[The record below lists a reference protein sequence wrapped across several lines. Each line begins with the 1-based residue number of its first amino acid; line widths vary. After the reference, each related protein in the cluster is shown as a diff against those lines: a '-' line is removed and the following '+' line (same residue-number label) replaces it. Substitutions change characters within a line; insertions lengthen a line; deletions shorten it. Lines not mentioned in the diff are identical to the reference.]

1 MPSAFFP
8 TPSERRRA
16 AVFLLIVAL
25 HALVAWLAFLHK
37 LTVLKPPVPKVFNLI
52 PIPAPTP
59 TPEPVR
65 KPTPKPKQK
74 VAGASP
80 KPAARPPA
88 AVKPTAK
95 PAPKLFGTELFEA
108 VDITKL
114 PNHSKDN
121 APPDA
126 IADSGTGKDSK
137 SVYGPTLGGGGGG
150 GEPLYNAEWYP
161 REPTHAELAGYLPNG
176 APPGSWAEIAC
187 RTVEKFRVEDCREL
201 DESTPGGGLARAMR
215 QAAWQFHV
223 RPPRVGG
230 HTLVGAWVR
239 IRFDFT
245 RDGDKD
251 GS

>member
-25 HALVAWLAFLHK
+25 HLLVAWLAFTQRLSM
-37 LTVLKPPVPKVFNLI
+37 LKPPLPKVFNLI
-52 PIPAPTP
+52 PIHAPTP
-59 TPEPVR
+59 TPEPTK
-65 KPTPKPKQK
+65 KPTPKQKQK
-74 VAGASP
+74 VAGAAKS
-80 KPAARPPA
+80 AARPPA
-88 AVKPTAK
+88 RVKPTAQ

-114 PNHSKDN
+114 PNHSKD
-121 APPDA
+121 AGESTADA
-126 IADSGTGKDSK
+126 GSGKDST
-137 SVYGPTLGGGGGG
+137 SVYGPSQGGGG
-150 GEPLYNAEWYP
+150 GEPLYNAEWY

-176 APPGSWAEIAC
+176 APPGSWGMIAC
-187 RTVEKFRVEDCREL
+187 RTVEKFHVEDCREL
-201 DESTPGGGLARAMR
+201 DESTPGGGLARALR
-215 QAAWQFHV
+215 QAAWQFRV

-245 RDGDKD
+245 EKSTKSDE
-251 GS
+251 

>member
-8 TPSERRRA
+8 TPSERRRG

-25 HALVAWLAFLHK
+25 HLLAGWLAFLHR
-37 LTVLKPPVPKVFNLI
+37 LTIVKPPLPKVFNLI
-52 PIPAPTP
+52 AIPAPTP
-59 TPEPVR
+59 TPEPIK
-65 KPTPKPKQK
+65 KPTPKQKQK
-74 VAGASP
+74 IAGAAKS
-80 KPAARPPA
+80 AARPPA
-88 AVKPTAK
+88 PVKPTTQ

-114 PNHSKDN
+114 PNHSKD
-121 APPDA
+121 AGEATADA
-126 IADSGTGKDSK
+126 GTGKDSS
-137 SVYGPTLGGGGGG
+137 SVYGPSQGGGGG
-150 GEPLYNAEWYP
+150 GEPLYNAEWQ

-176 APPGSWAEIAC
+176 VPPGSWGMIAC

-201 DESTPGGGLARAMR
+201 EEATPGGGLARALR
-215 QAAWQFHV
+215 QAAWQFRV

-245 RDGDKD
+245 ESATKEG
-251 GS
+251 G